1 MDLRDYEQEKFA
13 IAEILRAASVD
24 VPRDRD
30 KWHERLRDLFIRLAE
45 DRFNLVVVGRFNRG
59 KTSIMNAIMG
69 NDRLPVGIVP
79 LTSVITTV
87 CYGTKERVVL
97 NYDRKLL
104 TQDVPIE
111 SLRQYVTQ
119 EGNPGNALRIRM
131 AEVQLRAEILR
142 RGFYFVDTP
151 GLGSAIA
158 ENTRTTQEFLPEADA
173 FLVVTS
179 YESPLSEE
187 EMRFFQDVSSSAK
200 RIFVAINKHDAV
212 SEAQRNEVLAY
223 VRNQLR
229 GIFGEDTPQLFSVS
243 ARDGLEAKRSHN
255 AARLDK
261 SGLPALE
268 EALVSFLLAEKSDQF
283 LVQMCRRVAHLIREL
298 PSSTSTNNL
307 SIQINILADRTHRS
321 VHVDSPGLQAE
332 APSLRQLQPCE
343 ICTHINDALWN
354 FECKY
359 QYELSTNRDEQ
370 SRFAER
376 GGFCS
381 FHTWQYRANASKYG
395 ISTALPTLLD
405 HLVTQLRAPG
415 DGNRERRSTLAT
427 EHCVFCGVRAK
438 AEAEAISGVGSRLS
452 EQGDRALNALSAI
465 CIPHLALLSD
475 TIEDLDLVRKL
486 LNHQAALL
494 ERLSEDMKRFTLKR
508 DATRRHLETQ
518 EETTAADR
526 AVLMVAGHRN
536 VIGNRTY
543 VASGRFIS
551 KVESAP
557 DCRIVA
563 AFPQLGSFHE

>member
-1 MDLRDYEQEKFA
+1 MDLRDYEQAKFA

-24 VPRDRD
+24 VPKERE
-30 KWHERLRDLFIRLAE
+30 KWHERFRELFVRLAE

-87 CYGTKERVVL
+87 CYGTKEQVVL
-97 NYDRKLL
+97 NYDQKIL
-104 TQDVPIE
+104 TQEVPIE
-111 SLRQYVTQ
+111 ALRQYVTQ

-131 AEVQLRAEILR
+131 AQVQLRAEILR

-158 ENTRTTQEFLPEADA
+158 ENTRTTQDFLPEADT

-187 EMRFFQDVSSSAK
+187 EMRFFRDVSASAK
-200 RIFVAINKHDAV
+200 RIFVAINKHDSV
-212 SEAQRNEVLAY
+212 SEAQRSAVIAY
-223 VRNQLR
+223 VRDQLR

-243 ARDGLEAKRSHN
+243 ARDGLDAKRSHDTTRLN
-255 AARLDK
+255 A

-268 EALVSFLLAEKSDQF
+268 EALVGFLLTEKRDQF
-283 LVQMCRRVAHLIREL
+283 LLQMCRRVANLIREL
-298 PSSTSTNNL
+298 PTSTATGDL
-307 SIQINILADRTHRS
+307 SKQINILADRTQRR
-321 VHVDSPGLQAE
+321 VHIDSPGLQAE
-332 APSLRQLQPCE
+332 SPSLQQLQPCE
-343 ICTHINDALWN
+343 ICSRINDALWN

-381 FHTWQYRANASKYG
+381 FHTWQYRATVSQYG
-395 ISTALPTLLD
+395 ISTAYPALLD
-405 HLVTQLRAPG
+405 HLVTQLRAIG
-415 DGNRERRSTLAT
+415 DGKGARGDALAT
-427 EHCVFCGVRAK
+427 EHCLFCSVRGK
-438 AEAEAISGVGSRLS
+438 AEAEAISGLRTRLY
-452 EQGDRALNALSAI
+452 EHGDRALNALSAI
-465 CIPHLALLSD
+465 CVPHLAILSD
-475 TIEDLDLVRKL
+475 TIEDPELVRKL
-486 LNHQAALL
+486 MNHQADLL

-518 EETTAADR
+518 EETTAAER
-526 AVLMVAGHRN
+526 ALLVVAGHRN
-536 VIGNRTY
+536 VIANGTS
-543 VASGRFIS
+543 AAAGQFLS
-551 KVESAP
+551 KTKPAP
-557 DCRIVA
+557 DHRVTA
-563 AFPQLGSFHE
+563 ALHQLGSPNE